1 LLDGNSVGLIKPKD
15 KRKLPHGEKLYEPCL
30 AGKMKEL
37 FNKKTDKREG
47 RRVKRLYADLSGYYS
62 ASVRGFRYF
71 LVISCDA
78 SRIVWVKLL
87 KTKSIDEVYLALD
100 KIRKRADRSTGEKCA
115 YFRADNGTGEF
126 GYTFQE
132 SLVVNSV
139 QFEPSPVFKHSLNG
153 VIERAIG
160 IIAIIARSIM
170 YKARLLY

>member
-1 LLDGNSVGLIKPKD
+1 MLDGNSIGLIKPKD
-15 KRKLPHGEKLYEPCL
+15 KRKLLHGEKLCEPCL
-30 AGKMKEL
+30 AGKIKES

-100 KIRKRADRSTGEKCA
+100 EIRKRAE
-115 YFRADNGTGEF
+115 
-126 GYTFQE
+126 
-132 SLVVNSV
+132 
-139 QFEPSPVFKHSLNG
+139 
-153 VIERAIG
+153 
-160 IIAIIARSIM
+160 
-170 YKARLLY
+170 